1 MLIFQEDRTNYSAD
15 KSIKTATTWIMT
27 NRGCKSNS
35 LPNKEPS
42 TFSQDRRWQAD
53 LLTCDKKFAKFSID
67 NREGADGSHRCSSHR
82 DCATSESFCTHV
94 IDVVSP
100 FWWLSPWLFSK
111 ALYLPPQ
118 RLSAIVPNWLFIGPL
133 ILANCPLQ
141 VLHNKCQLDQH
152 FLPQLLSELVR
163 LSWLSPKWRKLTF
176 YRHLFC
182 PSVLK
187 SKCPKLPFVL
197 IYSEDLAS
205 GKIIWSPSVPNKPSL
220 ALTGSW
226 LSSQIQ

>member
-1 MLIFQEDRTNYSAD
+1 MNYDKLRLQIQFSRQQRAIDIFSGPQMTSRFAD
-15 KSIKTATTWIMT
+15 MWQKVRKSLNW
-27 NRGCKSNS
+27 
-35 LPNKEPS
+35 
-42 TFSQDRRWQAD
+42 QRR
-53 LLTCDKKFAKFSID
+53 
-67 NREGADGSHRCSSHR
+67 GADGSHRCSSHR

-133 ILANCPLQ
+133 ILANCPFLK

-163 LSWLSPKWRKLTF
+163 LSWLSPK
-176 YRHLFC
+176 
-182 PSVLK
+182 
-187 SKCPKLPFVL
+187 CPKCHKCLNIQNVL
-197 IYSEDLAS
+197 IVLN
-205 GKIIWSPSVPNKPSL
+205 VN
-220 ALTGSW
+220 
-226 LSSQIQ
+226 

>member
-1 MLIFQEDRTNYSAD
+1 MNYDKTRLQIQFSRQQRAIDIFSGPQMTSRFAD
-15 KSIKTATTWIMT
+15 MWQKVRKSL
-27 NRGCKSNS
+27 N
-35 LPNKEPS
+35 
-42 TFSQDRRWQAD
+42 WQG
-53 LLTCDKKFAKFSID
+53 
-67 NREGADGSHRCSSHR
+67 RGADGSHRCSSHR

-111 ALYLPPQ
+111 ALYLPRP

-141 VLHNKCQLDQH
+141 VLHNKCQLDEY

-163 LSWLSPKWRKLTF
+163 LSWLSPKWRNLTF
-176 YRHLFC
+176 SRHLSC

-187 SKCPKLPFVL
+187 SKCPKLPIVL
-197 IYSEDLAS
+197 IYLEDLAS
-205 GKIIWSPSVPNKPSL
+205 GKRIWSPSVQNKHSL

-226 LSSQIQ
+226 RSSLIQ